1 MFMIF
6 AVLLCYLGS
15 SERKARK
22 KFWPEATQTLTS
34 VMPVQCSASCVI
46 LKANWEL
53 SIMRVN
59 DKPIDSGKM
68 CIKCINEISFELQ
81 MKTLL

>member
-1 MFMIF
+1 M
-6 AVLLCYLGS
+6 
-15 SERKARK
+15 
-22 KFWPEATQTLTS
+22 T
-34 VMPVQCSASCVI
+34 
-46 LKANWEL
+46 
-53 SIMRVN
+53 VN